1 MSAFTPR
8 RLRVGVPA
16 VAALLALSA
25 CGGGGSSPNS
35 DSDSPGQGGAD
46 SVALTVQAA
55 PNSLDPAQL
64 NDGQQRYVWGA
75 LFDTLLYLG
84 EDGVPQPNAAE
95 AYEYSEDAL
104 ALTLDLRD
112 GMTFSDGDPVTAEA
126 VRATLERT
134 RTTAGP
140 QQGNLGA
147 VESIEAPD
155 EDTVVLRLSRPDP
168 NLLVALSYGA
178 GVIGDPDTID
188 EPSTALDPVGSGA
201 YTLDRGATVDGTTY
215 VLQRRDDHWNVDLY
229 PFRTVTVRVI
239 ADRTAAY
246 NALASGEVDAG
257 TVDAAQAEQA
267 ERAGLDIVRV
277 EGQTVGALILTD
289 RAGEVAEPLKDV
301 RVRQAINMAFD
312 RQGMVDALLNGLGS
326 PSNQIFSPAA
336 AAYNEDLADEY
347 EYDPEGARELLA
359 EAGYADGFTLS
370 VPANLTVTP
379 FQPTIAQLLGDIG
392 ITVEWQPVTPQQDV
406 QTTEWPM
413 YFNLGGAAPPA
424 RTVAL
429 YFLPNGSHNPFG
441 YQDPEIDALIAE
453 VATEADPERAA
464 ELYREINTIAVEDAL
479 FAPLFTL
486 TGSFATSE
494 GFAFRGS
501 AVTPFDIRDF
511 TVA

>member
-1 MSAFTPR
+1 MSASHSR
-8 RLRVGVPA
+8 RLSVGVPA
-16 VAALLALSA
+16 VALLLALSA
-25 CGGGGSSPNS
+25 CGGDTSADADP
-35 DSDSPGQGGAD
+35 DSPESGGAE
-46 SVALTVQAA
+46 SIALAVQAA

-75 LFDTLLYLG
+75 VFDTLMYLSA
-84 EDGVPQPNAAE
+84 DGVPQPNAAE
-95 AYEYSEDAL
+95 AYEYSEDARV
-104 ALTLDLRD
+104 LTLDLRD
-112 GMTFSDGDPVTAEA
+112 GMTFSDGDPVDAEA

-155 EDTVVLRLSRPDP
+155 EETVVLRLSRPDP
-168 NLLVALSYGA
+168 NLLVALSYGS
-178 GVIGDPDTID
+178 GVIGDPDTLD

-201 YTLDRGATVDGTTY
+201 YTLDRDATIDGTTY
-215 VLQRRDDHWNVDLY
+215 VLQRRDDHWNADAY
-229 PFRTVTVRVI
+229 PFQTVTVRVI

-246 NALASGEVDAG
+246 NALAAGEVDAG

-267 ERAGLDIVRV
+267 EGAGLDVTRV

-289 RAGEVAEPLKDV
+289 RGGEVAEPLEDV
-301 RVRQAINMAFD
+301 RVRQAINMALD
-312 RQGMVDALLNGLGS
+312 RQGMVDALLNGLGT
-326 PSNQIFSPAA
+326 PSNQIFSPASA
-336 AAYNEDLADEY
+336 AFVEDLADEY
-347 EYDPEGARELLA
+347 EYDPEGARDLLA
-359 EAGYADGFTLS
+359 DAGYPDGFTLS
-370 VPANLTVTP
+370 VPSNLTVQQ
-379 FQPTIAQLLGDIG
+379 FQPTIAQLLGDVG
-392 ITVEWQPVTPQQDV
+392 ITVEWEPVTPQQNV

-429 YFLPNGSHNPFG
+429 YFLPGGSHNPFG

-453 VATEADPERAA
+453 AAIESDPERAA

-486 TGSFATSE
+486 TGSFATGS
-494 GFAFRGS
+494 GFAYRGT
-501 AVTPFDIRDF
+501 AVTPFDLRDF